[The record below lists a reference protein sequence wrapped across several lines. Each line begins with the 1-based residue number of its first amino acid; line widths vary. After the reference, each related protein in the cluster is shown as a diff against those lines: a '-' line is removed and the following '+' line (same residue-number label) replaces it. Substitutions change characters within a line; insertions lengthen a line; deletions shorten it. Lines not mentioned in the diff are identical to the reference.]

1 MQTQNARN
9 ERNHAEKFTVKFLY
23 TVDQLDRFYRE
34 LKRRRSWERIKIST
48 KKKQTKEKIIIS
60 HKQMNNL
67 NVNVNE
73 STDKFM
79 SIQICKI
86 I

>member
-1 MQTQNARN
+1 MKGK
-9 ERNHAEKFTVKFLY
+9 HAEEFTVNFLY
-23 TVDQLDRFYRE
+23 TVDQLDRFYQQ
-34 LKRRRSWERIKIST
+34 LKRGGVERESKYLQ
-48 KKKQTKEKIIIS
+48 KKTKEKIILS

>member
-1 MQTQNARN
+1 M
-9 ERNHAEKFTVKFLY
+9 FTVKFLY
-23 TVDQLDRFYRE
+23 TVDQLDRFYQE
-34 LKRRRSWERIKIST
+34 LKRGEIRERESKYLQRNKKN
-48 KKKQTKEKIIIS
+48 KKKIIS

>member
-1 MQTQNARN
+1 M
-9 ERNHAEKFTVKFLY
+9 FIVKFLY
-23 TVDQLDRFYRE
+23 TVDQLDRFYQE
-34 LKRRRSWERIKIST
+34 LKRGEIRERESKYLQRNKKN
-48 KKKQTKEKIIIS
+48 KKKIIS